1 MNESRG
7 AILERIRSGRLG
19 APVQS
24 RLDPPTLIPTKDS
37 SSLHDRFVQ
46 EAEAVGAIVHRS
58 DRRDLTVETVLRIL
72 GDAGVKRLIS
82 WEPNDLPIS
91 ELMKAVV
98 DDGVQLVDPPTP
110 ANAETLSREWTAMA
124 TADAGLTG
132 AVGGLADT
140 GTIVLRSGPGRPR
153 LTWLLPPLHVVVLHS
168 SFVHPT
174 LSAFMGECGELVRCS
189 SHVAFVTGPSRTADI
204 EQTLTIG
211 VHGPKEVH
219 ILLVDHDCK
228 SIEESEAAQAATV
241 SDEPG
246 DQMSK
251 HDLVQ

>member
-19 APVQS
+19 VSVESRPAP
-24 RLDPPTLIPTKDS
+24 PMPIPTKDS
-37 SSLHDRFVQ
+37 SRLLDRFVQ
-46 EAEAVGAIVHRS
+46 EAEAVGVIVHRS
-58 DRRDLTVETVLRIL
+58 DRCDLSVEIVLRVL

-91 ELMKAVV
+91 ELMKAAV

-110 ANAETLSREWTAMA
+110 ANAETLSREWAAMA

-140 GTIVLRSGPGRPR
+140 GTIVLCSGPGRPR
-153 LTWLLPPLHVVVLHS
+153 LAWLLPPLHVVVLHS
-168 SFVHPT
+168 SLVHPT
-174 LSAFMGECGELVRCS
+174 LSVFMGECGELVRCS

-219 ILLVDHDCK
+219 ILLVDHDCNP
-228 SIEESEAAQAATV
+228 IEESEAAQAATV
-241 SDEPG
+241 SDETR
-246 DQMSK
+246 DRMSK
-251 HDLVQ
+251 NDLVQ